1 MNSIDYLLLYT
12 MYKSMRRNVT
22 GIFLVEMFG
31 MTFEIEYENMYDAR
45 IPFNLLPL
53 EHLERITIL

>member
-1 MNSIDYLLLYT
+1 
-12 MYKSMRRNVT
+12 MRCNVT

-31 MTFEIEYENMYDAR
+31 MTFETEYENMNDAR
-45 IPFNLLPL
+45 ILFNLLPL

>member
-1 MNSIDYLLLYT
+1 
-12 MYKSMRRNVT
+12 MRRNVT

-53 EHLERITIL
+53 EHLELRIKKNSLDFCLAFVIIK

>member
-1 MNSIDYLLLYT
+1 
-12 MYKSMRRNVT
+12 MRCNVT

-31 MTFEIEYENMYDAR
+31 MTFEIEYENMNDAR

-53 EHLERITIL
+53 EHLEQITIL